1 MIVYDRTE
9 IEKIIRITK
18 YKTEIFDDESIR
30 LSENL
35 TYVFRMFLVSM
46 TIIVILLSIFAR

>member
-1 MIVYDRTE
+1 MVILYDRTE
-9 IEKIIRITK
+9 IEKIKNIK
-18 YKTEIFDDESIR
+18 YKIEEDIDEEIII

-46 TIIVILLSIFAR
+46 TIISILLSIM